1 MSRLGKEVKAKLIK
15 EFGGSEQNSGSTE
28 AQIAIFTERIKHLS
42 NHLQTHKKDH
52 STRRQL
58 LSLVGKRKKLMNYLS
73 RKDITKFREIKE
85 KLGIRK

>member
-1 MSRLGKEVKAKLIK
+1 MSRLSKEVKVNLIK
-15 EFGGSEQNSGSTE
+15 EYGGSEKNTGSTE
-28 AQIAIFTERIKHLS
+28 AQIAVITERIKHLS
-42 NHLQTHKKDH
+42 GHLQIHKKDH

-58 LSLVGKRKKLMNYLS
+58 LTLVGKRKKLLNYLS